1 MKEKKMF
8 ENFKAW
14 LRSLFGSKPT
24 IADEKL
30 DHSVLSAMGWPES
43 VEKPKSIETPQP
55 VAEQEPKV
63 NPEANWPFPTVR
75 PDEVEQPKPIN
86 RKRRNP
92 PKVAAV
98 AAPQVKA
105 EPAKKTP
112 KEIAAERRKAEGNKD
127 RRRAKGKK

>member
-24 IADEKL
+24 IAGPEVHPLPTDE
-30 DHSVLSAMGWPES
+30 VVA
-43 VEKPKSIETPQP
+43 ETPVEEPVTVQP
-55 VAEQEPKV
+55 PPLPTDPVSY
-63 NPEANWPFPTVR
+63 WPFPSAPPQEANR
-75 PDEVEQPKPIN
+75 PIKE
-86 RKRRNP
+86 RKKRNP

-98 AAPQVKA
+98 TTPKVPA
-105 EPAKKTP
+105 ESVKKTP

-127 RRRAKGKK
+127 RLRAKRKK

>member
-24 IADEKL
+24 IA
-30 DHSVLSAMGWPES
+30 GPEVHPLPTEV
-43 VEKPKSIETPQP
+43 VEAPQP

-105 EPAKKTP
+105 VPAKKTP

>member
-1 MKEKKMF
+1 MF

-24 IADEKL
+24 IA
-30 DHSVLSAMGWPES
+30 GPEVHPLPTEV
-43 VEKPKSIETPQP
+43 VEAPQP

-105 EPAKKTP
+105 EPAKKSP

>member
-1 MKEKKMF
+1 VKEKKMF

-24 IADEKL
+24 IA
-30 DHSVLSAMGWPES
+30 GPEVHPLPTEV
-43 VEKPKSIETPQP
+43 VEAPQP

-105 EPAKKTP
+105 EPAKKSP